1 LLITKTGGSE
11 MKLNAKSLALTCG
24 ILWGIVVFI
33 ATIWLLII
41 GASGKTIS
49 LLSAFYFG
57 YQFSIGGAFIGL
69 VWGFVDGA
77 IGGLI
82 FAFVYNFFLPKES

>member
-1 LLITKTGGSE
+1 MLITKTGGLE
-11 MKLNAKSLALTCG
+11 MKLNAKSLALTSG
-24 ILWGIVVFI
+24 ILLGLAVFLG
-33 ATIWLLII
+33 TIWLLII
-41 GASGKTIS
+41 GSSGKTIS

-57 YQFSIGGAFIGL
+57 YQFSIGGAFVGL

>member
-1 LLITKTGGSE
+1 
-11 MKLNAKSLALTCG
+11 MKLNAKAFALTCG
-24 ILWGIVVFI
+24 LLWGIAVFI

-57 YQFSIGGAFIGL
+57 YQFSIVGAFVGL

>member
-1 LLITKTGGSE
+1 

-24 ILWGIVVFI
+24 ILWGFAVFF

-49 LLSAFYFG
+49 LLGAFYFG
-57 YQFSIGGAFIGL
+57 YQFSIAGAFVGL
-69 VWGFVDGA
+69 IWGFVDGV
-77 IGGLI
+77 IGGFL
-82 FAFVYNFFLPKES
+82 FAYIYNFFLPKQT

>member
-1 LLITKTGGSE
+1 
-11 MKLNAKSLALTCG
+11 MKLNAKSLALTSG
-24 ILWGIVVFI
+24 ILWGLAVFLG
-33 ATIWLLII
+33 TIWLLII
-41 GASGKTIS
+41 GSSGKTIS

>member
-1 LLITKTGGSE
+1 MFITKTGGLQ
-11 MKLNAKSLALTCG
+11 MKLNAKSLALTSG
-24 ILWGIVVFI
+24 ILWGLAVFLG
-33 ATIWLLII
+33 TIWLLII

>member
-1 LLITKTGGSE
+1 
-11 MKLNAKSLALTCG
+11 MKLNAKSLALTSG
-24 ILWGIVVFI
+24 ILWGLAVFLG
-33 ATIWLLII
+33 TIWLLII
-41 GASGKTIS
+41 GSSGKTIS

-57 YQFSIGGAFIGL
+57 YQFSIGGAFVGL
-69 VWGFVDGA
+69 VWGFVNGA

>member
-1 LLITKTGGSE
+1 

-24 ILWGIVVFI
+24 ILWGLTVFLG
-33 ATIWLLII
+33 TIWLLII

-49 LLSAFYFG
+49 LLSAVYYG

-69 VWGFVDGA
+69 IWGFIDGA
-77 IGGLI
+77 ICGLI
-82 FAFVYNFFLPKES
+82 FAYVYNFFLPKNA